1 MASRRE
7 QNQEDTRLRV
17 LRLIS
22 ENPGLSTRKIAKL
35 VGISN
40 GSTYYCI
47 NAMIHKGMIK
57 LGNFRSSKNKRKYAY
72 NITPNGIYEKTI
84 LTARFLQRKLEEF
97 ENLKNEIDDLEKE
110 VKLTE
115 NNNREKI

>member
-7 QNQEDTRLRV
+7 QNQEDIRLRV
-17 LRLIS
+17 LRLLS
-22 ENPGLSTRKIAKL
+22 ENPELSTRQIANI

-57 LGNFRSSKNKRKYAY
+57 LGNFRSSKNKKKYVY
-72 NITPNGIYEKTI
+72 NLTPSGIYEKTI
-84 LTARFLQRKLEEF
+84 LTAKFLRRKLQEYED
-97 ENLKNEIDDLEKE
+97 LKKEIDDLEKE
-110 VKLTE
+110 VKLVEE
-115 NNNREKI
+115 NQKNT